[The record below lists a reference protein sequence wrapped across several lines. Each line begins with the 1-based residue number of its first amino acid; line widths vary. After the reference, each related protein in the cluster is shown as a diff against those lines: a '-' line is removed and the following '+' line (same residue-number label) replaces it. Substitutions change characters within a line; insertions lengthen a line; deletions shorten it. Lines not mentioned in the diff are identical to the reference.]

1 MLIGESVPSRAVR
14 VGDVVINVACEVD
27 SFFEQLLKVHSG
39 KGMESEAHLKTY
51 DFSHDSLSEEVSN
64 FSITSRKYIPVS
76 IVHQQ

>member
-14 VGDVVINVACEVD
+14 VGNVIINVACEVD

-39 KGMESEAHLKTY
+39 KRMESEAHLRTY
-51 DFSHDSLSEEVSN
+51 NFSHDSLSGEVSN

-76 IVHQQ
+76 IVRQQ